1 MDAQELLETLTARR
15 PAGLTPTA
23 DCASAREAKLVCTGP
38 VCRWRC
44 ALEVID
50 ELLRLPHTQVSGE
63 ETDLLLDLRWQLRQR
78 TEAET
83 VLRLF
88 SDLRRRMEARHYLA
102 FFRLR
107 RWLENHLLAAVRI
120 CPAAEARTASV
131 KLDHYCVEAIRRVC
145 LCACLEAGSAL
156 LMPRLQFAFRPV
168 AGVASGE
175 VPMASRP
182 ECGLT

>member
-1 MDAQELLETLTARR
+1 MIC
-15 PAGLTPTA
+15 AG
-23 DCASAREAKLVCTGP
+23 S

-50 ELLRLPHTQVSGE
+50 ELLRLPRTQVTGE

-78 TEAET
+78 TEAERA
-83 VLRLF
+83 LRLF

-107 RWLENHLLAAVRI
+107 RWLENHLVAAVRI
-120 CPAAEARTASV
+120 CPAAEARAVPV

-156 LMPRLQFAFRPV
+156 LMPRLQFAFRPAV
-168 AGVASGE
+168 DVVSDKASAARWDVLTRSLGAGRESGMRQ
-175 VPMASRP
+175 VDPP
-182 ECGLT
+182 G